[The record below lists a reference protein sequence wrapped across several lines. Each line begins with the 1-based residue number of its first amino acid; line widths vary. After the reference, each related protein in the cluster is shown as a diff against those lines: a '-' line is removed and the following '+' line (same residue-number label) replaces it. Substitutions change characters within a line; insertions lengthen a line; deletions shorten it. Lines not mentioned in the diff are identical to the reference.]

1 MRWLHDVVVVRWVW
15 LLTVLGLLALLLV
28 IPQDTCTASSSGACI
43 LSNDPLPAKADV
55 GEQATLRL
63 GTVEATKVETAK
75 IFISTDARLT
85 SPGQFVLV
93 SFTAVS
99 ADKPRILS
107 ALLRSGDRT
116 FTPVH
121 RDEIGYSGRFSPGIP
136 NQAQMLFELPADA
149 VSDELTVEAHLGST
163 GDIAEIHLGPLR
175 TADEVRP
182 AKRDP

>member
-1 MRWLHDVVVVRWVW
+1 MRWLRDVVAVRWVW

-28 IPQDTCTASSSGACI
+28 IPQDTCTASSAGACI

-55 GEQATLRL
+55 GERATLRL
-63 GTVEATKVETAK
+63 GTVQATKVETAK
-75 IFISTDARLT
+75 SFASTKARFA

-107 ALLRSGDRT
+107 ARLRSGERT

-121 RDEIGYSGRFSPGIP
+121 RDEIGYPGKFSPGIR

-175 TADEVRP
+175 TTDVVRP
-182 AKRDP
+182 AKKVQ